1 APPALRGH
9 RGVVSPQQ
17 EQEIRRWI
25 ASGMSDDHIATA
37 LMISVKIVRVI
48 RRDLEAAIRPRTRGE
63 R

>member
-1 APPALRGH
+1 
-9 RGVVSPQQ
+9 VVSPQQ

-25 ASGMSDDHIATA
+25 ASGRSDDHIAMA
-37 LMISVKIVRVI
+37 LMISVKVVRVI